1 MAQPAPAAMPAPAPV
16 PPVAAAGPTPGAAS
30 EFVCEDDVRRAINDG
45 RKIPVDSKT
54 IITPAARELGD
65 TRDVFARR

>member
-1 MAQPAPAAMPAPAPV
+1 KASTPV
-16 PPVAAAGPTPGAAS
+16 EAGPAPGAAS
-30 EFVCEDDVRRAINDG
+30 EFVCEDDVRRAIADG
-45 RKIPVDSKT
+45 RKIPVDAKT